1 MEHERVGELFNYGV
15 LHMEWPTALFIF
27 VVFMITMFLLNR
39 LLFVP
44 IIRTLEAREA
54 KAEENKAKVDS
65 LEQKIIISEKGY
77 QEKVDSLHKK
87 LLSFRQQALSEATKA
102 SKTIIL
108 EARQRTEKRLAK
120 AEQDISTAK
129 AEALSE
135 ATQFTDNL
143 AKLINLKA
151 IG

>member
-54 KAEENKAKVDS
+54 KAEKNKAKVDS

-87 LLSFRQQALSEATKA
+87 LLSFRQQALNEATEESKA
-102 SKTIIL
+102 IIL
-108 EARQRTEKRLAK
+108 EARQRTEKRLAN

-135 ATQFTDNL
+135 ATQLTGNL